1 MSLNIDGSDLT
12 DAVGGGGGGASP
24 SDPAQDA
31 KILVLENKTQNID
44 QNLTD
49 GTKTEFTN
57 KIVANEMNTPL
68 STATKFRSSQYYDN
82 TGNSGFFMGS
92 GANGTIQ
99 MNKTPYQGTANAIM
113 SLSSNGTIQKSGAIV
128 DASSNITTVGYV
140 QAPFLSATTAV
151 TTDLISN
158 QDATPTPAIGIAPTT
173 SDLTL
178 RSSTYQGTQD
188 AIVTLSTTGNIQKTG
203 STCDASG
210 NLTAI
215 KFRSNQYFD
224 NTGNSGF
231 FMGSGANGTIQMNKT
246 PYQGTADA
254 IMTLS
259 SNGTIQKT
267 GSTCDA
273 SGNLTAIK
281 FRSNQYYDNTGNSGF
296 FMGSGANGTIQMNK
310 TPYQGTADAIMSLS
324 ANGTIQK
331 SGAVCDGSGV
341 ITNSGLIPSSATVDI
356 GDTNNRFRDIY
367 YSGNLNGPTAPPT
380 EFGYDLTFSDLL
392 GTGALRDEWFSTSTS
407 SKVFINKIS
416 TETVADLFITY
427 TRSNPS
433 LTEIK
438 LDGTTTGTTT
448 TQKYV
453 DFRDSGGLPNNY
465 GANELY
471 NITFDAG
478 VGNTWEM
485 KTITCNFEHSGSGS
499 MYDRLGLQ
507 ASSDG
512 VTYQNVS
519 LSNFYQSATTTPP
532 WSTTR
537 TSTTDG
543 YIFPVDQ
550 TNIANVTY
558 NINSRFVKFYF
569 TSDNSSQRAG
579 WDVRMTA
586 SDAFH
591 GSLLIKD
598 VNTYNNTKYVIKGG
612 AIAQN
617 NGNDLEIK
625 YESTPT
631 SPLDLNF
638 SGSIPLVNFTLPSV
652 GWTETSRNNS
662 QLSLSGDLSVSSLL
676 VNGQPV
682 TSGLSGISSQDNGGG
697 DIEITF
703 SGTDYKQAGYLT
715 TDANGRIQV
724 TPSIVVSN
732 AEYDA
737 IALKWTQERTN
748 NNLQLVKIYLPQG
761 VPVGQFNHT
770 IHNVYILSIDPS
782 TSSRQL
788 LDVRFIGYQGSTS
801 IQELTLTNVLNS
813 TEIYNNASTAHP
825 NNIPNANEKQ
835 HIINHFTSDYNF
847 TQYPNFTITT
857 VVRIAVLSGDV
868 GNWNETKPFW
878 VTYGSNGGA
887 PPSTGYTTYLYGSQN
902 GYSSLLSGTSPPS
915 GYTEIF

>member
-1 MSLNIDGSDLT
+1 MICILLYPILYITEMSLNLDGTDIT
-12 DAVGGGGGGASP
+12 DAVGGGGGGPSP
-24 SDPAQDA
+24 SDPVQDV
-31 KILVLENKTQNID
+31 KISVLENKTQNID
-44 QNLTD
+44 ENLTD

-57 KIVANEMNTPL
+57 KIVASEMSTPL
-68 STATKFRSSQYYDN
+68 STATKFRSNQYYDN

-99 MNKTPYQGTANAIM
+99 INKTPYQGTANAIM
-113 SLSSNGTIQKSGAIV
+113 SLSANGTIQKSGAIV
-128 DASSNITTVGYV
+128 DASSNITTLGYV

-178 RSSTYQGTQD
+178 RSSTYQGTAD
-188 AIVTLSTTGNIQKTG
+188 AIVTLSTTGDIQKTT

-231 FMGSGANGTIQMNKT
+231 FMGSGANGTIQINKT

-254 IMTLS
+254 IMSLS
-259 SNGTIQKT
+259 ANGTIQKT
-267 GSTCDA
+267 TSTCDA

-281 FRSNQYYDNTGNSGF
+281 FRSNQYFDNTGNSGF
-296 FMGSGANGTIQMNK
+296 FMGSGANGTIQINK

-331 SGAVCDGSGV
+331 SGAICDGSGI

-380 EFGYDLTFSDLL
+380 EFGYDLTFSNLL
-392 GTGALRDEWFSTSTS
+392 GTGALRDEWLSTSTS

-427 TRSNPS
+427 MRSNPS

-453 DFRDSGGLPNNY
+453 DFRDSGGLPSDY
-465 GANELY
+465 GPNELY

-478 VGNTWEM
+478 VGNTWDM
-485 KTITCNFEHSGSGS
+485 KTITCNFEHSGSGI

-507 ASSDG
+507 QSNDG
-512 VTYQNVS
+512 ITYTNVS
-519 LSNFYQSATTTPP
+519 LSNFYQSATSTPP

-569 TSDNSSQRAG
+569 TSDNSSQRSG

-586 SDAFH
+586 SDAFN

-598 VNTYNNTKYVIKGG
+598 VNTYANTKYVIKGG

-625 YESTPT
+625 YESTTT
-631 SPLDLNF
+631 SPLNLNF

-682 TSGLSGISSQDNGGG
+682 TSGLSGISSQDNGGN
-697 DIEITF
+697 DIEISFT
-703 SGTDYKQAGYLT
+703 GTDYLQQGYLK
-715 TDANGRIQV
+715 TDVNGRIQV
-724 TPSIVVSN
+724 TTTVPPNIEWTNIVNYWVAQSGNTSANVSAILLKNGVVPGTWTQNDTIFMRYTVGATSTLINVDSWSPYTQTVVSRGDVRDAKRIYPTDPGWTTN
-732 AEYDA
+732 AEI
-737 IALKWTQERTN
+737 IAGRFFDEFAWFE
-748 NNLQLVKIYLPQG
+748 
-761 VPVGQFNHT
+761 
-770 IHNVYILSIDPS
+770 
-782 TSSRQL
+782 TSPTA
-788 LDVRFIGYQGSTS
+788 LDEVW
-801 IQELTLTNVLNS
+801 L
-813 TEIYNNASTAHP
+813 ADP
-825 NNIPNANEKQ
+825 NNWTENSPFYAVWRYSTVIRTSEQTFLGSFTGFTYSSEQPIPA
-835 HIINHFTSDYNF
+835 
-847 TQYPNFTITT
+847 
-857 VVRIAVLSGDV
+857 
-868 GNWNETKPFW
+868 
-878 VTYGSNGGA
+878 
-887 PPSTGYTTYLYGSQN
+887 GYTRIL
-902 GYSSLLSGTSPPS
+902 
-915 GYTEIF
+915 